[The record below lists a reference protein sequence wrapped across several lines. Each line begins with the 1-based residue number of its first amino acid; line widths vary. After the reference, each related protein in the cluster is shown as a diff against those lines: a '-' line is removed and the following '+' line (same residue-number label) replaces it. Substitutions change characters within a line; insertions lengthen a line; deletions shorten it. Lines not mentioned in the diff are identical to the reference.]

1 MSGQSAMMDNSMTGA
16 VGAATAGQSSRV
28 NLGAFRSLPRD
39 PSTGPPM
46 PYPAAYPRT
55 STATMGAGGDPVR
68 YGSGARSELREREP
82 RRSPSR
88 GRPAFEEGSVR
99 QPNPAGPQTYLD
111 WMEALNSFN
120 A

>member
-1 MSGQSAMMDNSMTGA
+1 MMSSAMDNSVGA

-28 NLGAFRSLPRD
+28 NLGAFRALPRD

-46 PYPAAYPRT
+46 PYPAAYPRP
-55 STATMGAGGDPVR
+55 SMGTGGDSVR